1 MKMIMEIFTWWNRQT
16 LGTRVWSYFNGVLVG
31 EDNCGNKYFSNK
43 DDSKRWVIYRDE
55 VEATT
60 VNSEWNNWLRF
71 TSAEKPGNVAQYDWQ
86 IEHKQNQTGTPNSYS
101 PQTIF
106 DKTKHKKK
114 IDYDKW
120 SP

>member
-1 MKMIMEIFTWWNRQT
+1 MKMIMEIFTWWNKQT

-31 EDNCGNKYFSNK
+31 EDNYGNKYFSNK
-43 DDSKRWVIYRDE
+43 EDSKRWVIYKDE

-60 VNSEWNNWLRF
+60 VNPEWNNWLRF
-71 TSAEKPGNVAQYDWQ
+71 TSTEKPGNVAQYDWQ
-86 IEHKQNQTGTPNSYS
+86 IEHKQNQTGTSNSYS

-106 DKTKHKKK
+106 DKTNLKKK